1 MRASLAPLL
10 FLCWHTA
17 WATPLPPEVDLSST
31 LRPSAMLSA
40 SDGGVLLQ
48 GNTTLA
54 DGNNVRLR
62 VTTSEGF
69 SHEATATSHDGRFT
83 ARFPTDFYPATKLTP
98 AVLYVDATSASK
110 FGGPKATSNQSEIT
124 LLVSVGG
131 VRPELPFV
139 FMDDFVDSQGR
150 RDAASAQWNRNR
162 NLANLF
168 MKSRGAALMRIQ
180 KPAFDLAAPA
190 DWQWFK
196 ESATLYDFEHRD
208 RDWSIPL
215 GNRIAAGF
223 WNAVWP
229 RWFNPSNDHPWDGD
243 ASNKSQQN
251 YRPYTFTNDPADLIV
266 LYRLNSRGSGAVV
279 DGVTRN
285 LLASQH
291 RSSENFALREPSGR
305 QETYTAGAFRYGMF
319 SNGDWLTEGTGWFTN
334 PQHRDFSHG
343 GVFNGRAVWA
353 LGESLKASP
362 KSVLAADLREALT
375 LAANFCLR
383 EALVLKYAYRTSSG
397 MVIWNRTDGEHGYLL
412 MGLLA
417 AYQSNPEMKLQ
428 FGSAETVALRDL
440 CADALDGL
448 SEIAGTD
455 GTWSRYGNANAV
467 NIIALADGARL
478 LADHARS
485 AAWRATAVRAAD
497 VWLSLKFRPEEK
509 REGSPLF
516 SSRVSPGGEM
526 TLISN
531 QRETSQVSL
540 YMNGHWLHALAAMHA
555 LTGEARYKER
565 GERLLGYFCGD
576 NPLRIRLINE
586 LGAVCNNVADSD
598 GDGQDDQIFWN
609 GYPEST
615 AFVQIGLLHWL
626 DGR

>member
-1 MRASLAPLL
+1 MRAAFALL
-10 FLCWHTA
+10 LVLLCGA
-17 WATPLPPEVDLSST
+17 CRAVALPEVDLAPT
-31 LRPSAMLSA
+31 MRPSAMVVA
-40 SDGGVLLQ
+40 GEDGILIR

-54 DGNNVRLR
+54 EGAKVRLR
-62 VTTSEGF
+62 VTTSQGTTY
-69 SHEATATSHDGRFT
+69 EATSVAQAGVFA
-83 ARFPTDFYPATKLTP
+83 ARFPADFQPPAKLVP
-98 AVLYVDATSASK
+98 AVLYVDATGAVE
-110 FGGPKATSNQSEIT
+110 FGGPQAKLSQSEIT
-124 LLVSVGG
+124 LFVSVGG
-131 VRPELPFV
+131 IRPELPLV
-139 FMDDFVDSQGR
+139 FMDDFTDGQGKK
-150 RDAASAQWNRNR
+150 DAESAQWNRNR
-162 NLANLF
+162 TLANLF
-168 MKSRGAALMRIQ
+168 MRSRGAALMRIQ
-180 KPAFDLAAPA
+180 KPSFDLAAPA

-196 ESATLYDFEHRD
+196 NSATLYDFEYRD
-208 RDWSIPL
+208 RDWSSPL

-229 RWFNPSNDHPWDGD
+229 RWFNPTNDHPWDGD
-243 ASNKSQQN
+243 ASHKAQGN

-266 LYRLNSRGSGAVV
+266 LHRLNGRSTLGLV

-285 LLASQH
+285 LLASQY
-291 RSSENFALREPSGR
+291 RGSETFALREASGR

-319 SNGDWLTEGTGWFTN
+319 NSGEWMTEGKGWFAD
-334 PQHRDFSHG
+334 PKHRDFAHG
-343 GVFNGRAVWA
+343 GVLNGRAVWA
-353 LGESLKASP
+353 LGETLKAAP
-362 KSVLAADLREALT
+362 KGLPAAELREAIALT
-375 LAANFCLR
+375 AKFCLR
-383 EALVLKYAYRTSSG
+383 DALSLKYAYRTPAG
-397 MVIWNRTDGEHGYLL
+397 KVIWSRTDGEHAYLL

-417 AYQSNPEMKLQ
+417 AYQAEPGMKIEV
-428 FGSAETVALRDL
+428 SAGESAALRDL

-448 SEIAGTD
+448 AEIVGAD
-455 GTWSRYGNANAV
+455 GTWSRYGNGNAV

-478 LADHARS
+478 LKDHAR
-485 AAWRATAVRAAD
+485 AADWRAAAVRAAD
-497 VWLSLKFRPEEK
+497 VWLALKFRSEEK

-516 SSRVSPGGEM
+516 SSRASPGGDM
-526 TLISN
+526 TCVMAKKQLP
-531 QRETSQVSL
+531 QVSL
-540 YMNGHWLHALAAMHA
+540 YMNGHWLHALASMHA